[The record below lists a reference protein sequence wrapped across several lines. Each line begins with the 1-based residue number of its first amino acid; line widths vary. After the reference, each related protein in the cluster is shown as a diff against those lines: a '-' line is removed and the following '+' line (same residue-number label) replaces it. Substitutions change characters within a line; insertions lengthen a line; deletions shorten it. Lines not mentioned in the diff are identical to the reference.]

1 MTHWYKRSLRLKPP
15 AHLQIEYLCS
25 VLHSRPLTK
34 PTNAEF
40 YIALGWWPVKMA
52 VPLVTWL
59 RMSNFLETSNSH
71 DKNETKNRVARKQLF
86 SLLQAWSHKVQAY
99 KVNVFAT
106 LLETHCCQVATTPLC
121 NTLGRDVN
129 KNRQHIFNITK
140 RNLTLV
146 RGHYKGTLRAWLP
159 LQIHTNLNPIK
170 AVASLQHFFFESSS
184 TCALYN

>member
-1 MTHWYKRSLRLKPP
+1 MRYAKQNERSVACNLKLYVLARFWPIMTHWYKRSLRLKPP

-71 DKNETKNRVARKQLF
+71 DKNETKNRVAQKQLF

-99 KVNVFAT
+99 KRFCNAFRNT
-106 LLETHCCQVATTPLC
+106 LL
-121 NTLGRDVN
+121 
-129 KNRQHIFNITK
+129 
-140 RNLTLV
+140 
-146 RGHYKGTLRAWLP
+146 
-159 LQIHTNLNPIK
+159 
-170 AVASLQHFFFESSS
+170 SSCDHS
-184 TCALYN
+184 IV